1 MGTHLAAVTHT
12 SGREGERVTD
22 LTPDHLGCPGDRCHG
37 NPQEDSPV
45 PESNLCLY
53 KEGDIRPRDGKAM
66 GRPELEQTMCC
77 CIVPCPSEEA
87 LLLTLLSKGG
97 N

>member
-1 MGTHLAAVTHT
+1 MTGAMEILRRTIQ
-12 SGREGERVTD
+12 
-22 LTPDHLGCPGDRCHG
+22 LG
-37 NPQEDSPV
+37 
-45 PESNLCLY
+45 ESNLCLY
-53 KEGDIRPRDGKAM
+53 KEDDLRPREGKAM

-77 CIVPCPSEEA
+77 CIVPRPSEEA

>member
-1 MGTHLAAVTHT
+1 MQ
-12 SGREGERVTD
+12 
-22 LTPDHLGCPGDRCHG
+22 LG
-37 NPQEDSPV
+37 
-45 PESNLCLY
+45 ESNLCLY
-53 KEGDIRPRDGKAM
+53 KEGDLRPREGKAM
-66 GRPELEQTMCC
+66 GRPELEQPICC